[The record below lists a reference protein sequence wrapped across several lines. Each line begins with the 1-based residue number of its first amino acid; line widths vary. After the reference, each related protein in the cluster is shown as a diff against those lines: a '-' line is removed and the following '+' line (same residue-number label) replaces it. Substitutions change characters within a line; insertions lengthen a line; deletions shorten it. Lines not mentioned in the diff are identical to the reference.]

1 MASSGHQIEMDRSV
15 ESSTHQHMVLDNPG
29 PVTRRTSKGPEGMA
43 QEMTFEH
50 NALTDVMFVDL
61 CSVQPGDRV
70 EVLDVGGPLGFPGQI
85 QFRVNREKEVIYG
98 LTIQNYSGLR
108 RKLWWQYRMWSIQS
122 AMRFLVITLL
132 AGLRIDQSSH
142 SDRHALCP

>member
-1 MASSGHQIEMDRSV
+1 MGRGSHQIEMDRDI
-15 ESSTHQHMVLDNPG
+15 ESTHHQHMVLDNAG
-29 PVTRRTSKGPEGMA
+29 PITRRTSKGPEAMA

-61 CSVQPGDRV
+61 CNVQPGDEV
-70 EVLDVGGPLGFPGQI
+70 EVFDVGSPLGFPGQI

-108 RKLWWQYRMWSIQS
+108 RKLRWQYRMWSIQG

-142 SDRHALCP
+142 SGRRALCP

>member
-1 MASSGHQIEMDRSV
+1 MASSGHQIQMDRSV
-15 ESSTHQHMVLDNPG
+15 EGSTHQHMVLDNPG

-61 CSVQPGDRV
+61 CPVQMGDQV
-70 EVLDVGGPLGFPGQI
+70 EVFDVGGPLGFPGQI
-85 QFRVNREKEVIYG
+85 QFRVNREKEVVYG

-108 RKLWWQYRMWSIQS
+108 RKLLWRYRMWSIQR

-132 AGLRIDQSSH
+132 AGLQIDQH
-142 SDRHALCP
+142 SRPDRHALCR